1 MGDPGGPPR
10 VVPLDKARRGP
21 SEDLLAA
28 PPRVLERLAALEA
41 QVEEALAGAR
51 TAKDPTSP
59 VGSALDDLLA
69 AYSEVRRWLA
79 REVRP
84 GPNPAGELIRR
95 LLFRVWW
102 RVEVVGAEH
111 VPLDGP
117 VLGVVHRPSP
127 LVPYA
132 TFMVAEAFVSPSR
145 PAIPCVEPSL
155 LRGAVL
161 GPVLRA
167 LGGRPA
173 TAGQVRGILS
183 RNGLA
188 VVAPEGPRA
197 VGRPWAFRYHV
208 GALTRVALLR
218 VAVETAA
225 PIVPV
230 AAIGS
235 EETQPTVA
243 RLALLGRAL
252 GLPALPLSPVAVP
265 LPVKWVLR
273 VGEPL
278 DVASRWPPERA
289 RDPAALRA
297 LRAEVRERLAALL
310 REGLRRRRRGEA

>member
-1 MGDPGGPPR
+1 MGGPEGPPR
-10 VVPLDKARRGP
+10 VISLEKARRGP
-21 SEDLLAA
+21 HDDPLAS

-41 QVEEALAGAR
+41 QVEKALAGAR
-51 TAKDPTSP
+51 TANDPASP
-59 VGSALDDLLA
+59 VGSALDDLLS

-84 GPNPAGELIRR
+84 GPPAAGELIRR

-102 RVEVVGAEH
+102 RVEVVGVER
-111 VPLDGP
+111 VPLEGR
-117 VLGVVHRPSP
+117 VLAVVHRPSP

-132 TFMVAEAFVSPSR
+132 TFMVAEAFVSPLR
-145 PAIPCVEPSL
+145 PAVPCVEPVL
-155 LRGAVL
+155 LRAPVL
-161 GPVLRA
+161 GPLLRT

-173 TAGQVRGILS
+173 TAGEVRSILA
-183 RNGLA
+183 RDGLA

-197 VGRPWAFRYHV
+197 VARPWALRYQV
-208 GALTRVALLR
+208 GTLTRVALLR
-218 VAVETAA
+218 AAVETGA

-235 EETQPTVA
+235 EETQPTLA
-243 RLALLGRAL
+243 RLPLLGRAL

-278 DVASRWPPERA
+278 DMASRWPPEQA

-297 LRAEVRERLAALL
+297 LRVEVRERLAGLL
-310 REGLRRRRRGEA
+310 REGLGRWGRGGR